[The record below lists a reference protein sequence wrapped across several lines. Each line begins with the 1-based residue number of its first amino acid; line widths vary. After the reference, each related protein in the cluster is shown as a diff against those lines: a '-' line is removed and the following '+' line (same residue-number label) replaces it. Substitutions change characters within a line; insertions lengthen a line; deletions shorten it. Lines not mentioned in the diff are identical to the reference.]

1 MALISHPSHQA
12 PLTLSTCRTK
22 KSKKHTTLLNRPQ
35 SPHSSFSNISVNNT
49 NTPMI
54 KVTINEKQQIVTTCD
69 TCNEHA
75 LIMSCMLYK
84 FAKGNPAIMSML
96 SLAIAVAKDKK
107 EVEKLFKD
115 MPLRPHEEGMR
126 NFLIDTTILSK
137 DPTNPLGK
145 PSGNKEGFKKLIE
158 MTKPALEKLEQTPPK
173 PRFKI

>member
-1 MALISHPSHQA
+1 
-12 PLTLSTCRTK
+12 
-22 KSKKHTTLLNRPQ
+22 
-35 SPHSSFSNISVNNT
+35 
-49 NTPMI
+49 MI
-54 KVTINEKQQIVTTCD
+54 KVTVNEKQQIVTTCD
-69 TCNEHA
+69 TCDEHA

-96 SLAIAVAKDKK
+96 SLAMAVAKDKK

-126 NFLIDTTILSK
+126 NFLIETTVLAK

-145 PSGNKEGFKKLIE
+145 PSGDKEGFKKLIE
-158 MTKPALEKLEQTPPK
+158 MAAPAMEKFGQEVPK